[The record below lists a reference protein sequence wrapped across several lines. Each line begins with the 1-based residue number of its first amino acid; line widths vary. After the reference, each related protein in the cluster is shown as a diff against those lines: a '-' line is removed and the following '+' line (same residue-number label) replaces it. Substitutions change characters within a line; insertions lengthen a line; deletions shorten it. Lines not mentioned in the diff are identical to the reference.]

1 MNAVPMTARVRCK
14 NKACGQK
21 VPLSVEHVRQLG
33 GKLRAEVV
41 CPTCGERFVPSL
53 VRTVKTT
60 ADDPT
65 AEAPPPIPI
74 PVPAGAK
81 QAVPPFRPL
90 PPTPTRSAAA
100 APPPIAWQPD
110 PSPAD
115 PMPFSP
121 LQADAGDRG
130 PGGGLGGWWK
140 RLSKNTQY
148 LILGG
153 GVAVMAV
160 FAFAVQTLGNR
171 PAEEPP
177 PPPVT
182 APVTPATQTAPTT
195 PSTTPATTKRANV
208 PPLRPP
214 PAPPAPTIDV
224 PPADEYK
231 LTDPTAPTTPR
242 R

>member
-1 MNAVPMTARVRCK
+1 MNAVPMSARVRCK

-33 GKLRAEVV
+33 GRLRAEVV
-41 CPTCGERFVPSL
+41 CPACGERFVPSL

-60 ADDPT
+60 GVEPAE
-65 AEAPPPIPI
+65 EAPPVPI
-74 PVPAGAK
+74 PVPTGAK

-90 PPTPTRSAAA
+90 PSTHTPSAA

-115 PMPFSP
+115 DPMPFSP
-121 LQADAGDRG
+121 LQANAGDRG

-148 LILGG
+148 LTLGG
-153 GVAVMAV
+153 GIAVMAG
-160 FAFAVQTLGNR
+160 FAFAVQTLGQP
-171 PAEEPP
+171 PADEP

-182 APVTPATQTAPTT
+182 APVTPATQTAP
-195 PSTTPATTKRANV
+195 PSTTPATSKREKV
-208 PPLRPP
+208 PPPP
-214 PAPPAPTIDV
+214 PTIDV
-224 PPADEYK
+224 PPAEEFQLID
-231 LTDPTAPTTPR
+231 PTTPR